1 MEYTFNFV
9 FNDISTVKSF
19 LMSTYNNIENVIQ
32 TNSQVIV
39 IASNN
44 ENQVEISTYVQN
56 EISKETVRNA
66 ISNAINFGNTL
77 IKDFATENVLM
88 GITQAGKTKAVAD
101 YLSDIM
107 RYSQS
112 GSLYEVINQI
122 DFLISEGIPLDLSP
136 FVTEARLLD
145 FKQQIQNF
153 LGV

>member
-1 MEYTFNFV
+1 
-9 FNDISTVKSF
+9 
-19 LMSTYNNIENVIQ
+19 MSTYNNIENVIQ